1 MLISLCLPCH
11 NRTHDLK
18 LVMPYLIGTANFS
31 PPVEIVVI
39 NYNSQDDLHA
49 YMTRILE
56 TPLADGNSI
65 VYKRYIGRNHY
76 HMAHARNLSVLA
88 SSGDYFVITSAD
100 IYFEPHFI
108 RAARNMLELYDYT
121 WLYDER
127 YCGVIVCKR
136 EEFIA
141 AGGYDERFEFY
152 GPEDRE
158 LDARL
163 RRRGGKVSAGL
174 PGVLP
179 AGLVHVF
186 PTPNSDKVKGYR
198 LPLSKREMHEVGLEI
213 LTENNANGVL
223 VANPEGWGKWEH

>member
-39 NYNSQDDLHA
+39 NYSSQDDLHA

-56 TPLADGNSI
+56 TPLAEGNSI
-65 VYKRYIGRNHY
+65 VYERYIGRDHY

-127 YCGVIVCKR
+127 YCGVIICRR

-152 GPEDRE
+152 GPEDRD

-163 RRRGGKVSAGL
+163 RRRGARF
-174 PGVLP
+174 GVLP
-179 AGLVHVF
+179 PGLVHVIS
-186 PTPNSDKVKGYR
+186 TPNEEKIRHYR
-198 LPLSKREMHEVGLEI
+198 LPLSKREMHLDGMRVLM
-213 LTENNANGVL
+213 ENNANGVL
-223 VANPEGWGKWEH
+223 VANPEGWGAWN